1 MLVLH
6 TVITVIMFYCQ
17 SVDFTQQS
25 VIDYIRNSFLGTIKL
40 IYVID
45 YIRNSFLGTIKLI
58 YLEISTMCTVW

>member
-6 TVITVIMFYCQ
+6 TVITVIMLYCQ

-45 YIRNSFLGTIKLI
+45 YIRNSF
-58 YLEISTMCTVW
+58 